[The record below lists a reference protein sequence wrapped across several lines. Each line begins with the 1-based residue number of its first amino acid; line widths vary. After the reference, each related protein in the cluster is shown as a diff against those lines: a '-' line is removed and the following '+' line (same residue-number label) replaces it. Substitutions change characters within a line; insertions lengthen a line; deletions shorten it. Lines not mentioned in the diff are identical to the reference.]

1 MAGYDLQ
8 FWNRLVDKR
17 YQFNIIY
24 LVTMYWNTSKLLPG
38 GVTMNY
44 KDYQNA
50 RDAAWKILLD
60 CGVDRL
66 PVEITQVCR
75 KLGVHVRLYEPT
87 DGNDGVSLIHEGQ
100 PIILVSAKVPLAR
113 QRFTC
118 AHELGHII
126 LGHVGVYQLRN
137 REPDATDNQI
147 EQAANVFASRILA
160 PACVLWGCGAFGE
173 EEISRLCNISRQ
185 AAGFR
190 AKRMQEL
197 NRRGK
202 FLTSHLEREV
212 YSRFTPYI
220 AEIKNQRQVAVQEGL

>member
-1 MAGYDLQ
+1 
-8 FWNRLVDKR
+8 
-17 YQFNIIY
+17 
-24 LVTMYWNTSKLLPG
+24 
-38 GVTMNY
+38 MNY
-44 KDYQNA
+44 KDYKDA

-60 CGVDRL
+60 CGVNRL
-66 PVEITQVCR
+66 PVEITQICR
-75 KLGVHVRLYEPT
+75 KLGVSVRLYMPT
-87 DGNDGVSLIHEGQ
+87 DGNDGISLIHDGE
-100 PIILVSAKVPLAR
+100 PLILVSANVTQAR

-137 REPDATDNQI
+137 REPDVTDNKI

-160 PACVLWGCGAFGE
+160 PACVLWGCEAFEE

-185 AAGFR
+185 AASFR

-202 FLTSHLEREV
+202 FLTSTLEREV

-220 AEIKNQRQVAVQEGL
+220 SEIKNQRREAVQEGI

>member
-1 MAGYDLQ
+1 
-8 FWNRLVDKR
+8 
-17 YQFNIIY
+17 
-24 LVTMYWNTSKLLPG
+24 
-38 GVTMNY
+38 MNY

-60 CGVDRL
+60 CNVDRL

-75 KLGVHVRLYEPT
+75 KLGVPVRLYEPP
-87 DGNDGVSLIHEGQ
+87 DGNDGVSLVYNGQ
-100 PIILVSAKVPLAR
+100 PIILVSAKAPTAR

-126 LGHVGVYQLRN
+126 LGHVGVYELRN
-137 REPDATDNQI
+137 REPAATDNPI

-160 PACVLWGCGAFGE
+160 PACVLWGCGVFEA

-190 AKRMQEL
+190 AERMKEL

-202 FLTSHLEREV
+202 FLTSPLEQEV
-212 YSRFTPYI
+212 YKRFVPYI
-220 AEIKNQRQVAVQEGL
+220 EEIKNQRPGAGQEGL